1 MSTTRKSNALRRKWK
16 NNAGGV
22 IFRTDT
28 DKVAITAEQ
37 LRNCIN
43 LAVMNMMTKS
53 NAANSNWQML
63 KKSDAERRKMVL
75 WN

>member
-53 NAANSNWQML
+53 NAAEW
-63 KKSDAERRKMVL
+63 K
-75 WN
+75 